1 MIKFFPIYFKDNK
14 LNLIF
19 VFAQVNY
26 VLFVGGGSE
35 SEKFIP
41 IASWHIYETLLP
53 KNDLM

>member
-1 MIKFFPIYFKDNK
+1 MYFKDNK